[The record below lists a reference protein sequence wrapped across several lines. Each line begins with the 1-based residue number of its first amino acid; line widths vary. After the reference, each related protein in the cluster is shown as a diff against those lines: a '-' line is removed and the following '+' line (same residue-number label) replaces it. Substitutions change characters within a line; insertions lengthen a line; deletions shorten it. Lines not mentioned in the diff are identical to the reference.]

1 MTVKTMQTVFYSGGS
16 PMINKN
22 ETKSSKLIDII
33 QILLL
38 ILVLSLIST
47 PDISQFSALFNRYQ
61 QELRRE
67 NIQQP
72 LNEADTKPEIVLGSN

>member
-47 PDISQFSALFNRYQ
+47 PDISQFSALVNRYQ

-67 NIQQP
+67 YIQQP

>member
-1 MTVKTMQTVFYSGGS
+1 
-16 PMINKN
+16 MINKN